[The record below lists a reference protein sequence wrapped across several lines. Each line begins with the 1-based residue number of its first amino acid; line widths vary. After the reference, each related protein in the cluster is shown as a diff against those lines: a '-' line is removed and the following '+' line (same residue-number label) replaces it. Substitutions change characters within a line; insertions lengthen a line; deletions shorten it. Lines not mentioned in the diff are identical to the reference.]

1 MFLFVIL
8 SCISVVCAVD
18 VTGSN
23 DNDVCTTAS
32 ANYDNNIK
40 QDMDKYINNREV
52 IPDNNFED
60 GFENSEIIE
69 LTDTT
74 IDEEEEFV
82 EDDKSTDSIR
92 LNSPNNRGSGD
103 TGAIVSN
110 TTTALSVKV
119 VLSKLTSTTYNT
131 TFSGV
136 NNCTVYYTLNGVNP
150 TTSSTKYTKAFV
162 YDTSKTLKYFAVK
175 ANGECGVVLSMKLSE
190 GSTPYIVYKTPIA
203 NKKQQVYISYTLP
216 TTSIYYTTDGSTP
229 TTSSTKYSAPI
240 EINNNTN
247 LRFISVYG
255 SITSNV
261 YSYRMNAV
269 KPVVTIKNITDVRDN
284 YQNITVKINKA
295 GTIYYTR
302 NGSIPNTNSNTWTN
316 NTKVMISIKTQ
327 VRAILV
333 DNEGFTSDLLVYQPK
348 KVITP
353 PITAIRP
360 LTTLENNKQRIQFS
374 TNKLNCTVY
383 YTTDGTNPKNSTTV
397 KTAKNNDKIYLNKN
411 TRLKYYTKD
420 DIQLYESK
428 VFNFTPVQH
437 PDERPSITIMNAS
450 NIWSNGQQKIIIQS
464 NQPGKFNITKYNQ
477 TQAPTETLNNYGSYT
492 TDTNTKIEIYTQYND
507 KYSKTIEYN
516 PINGSKTIMNYQ
528 YVVRFLNVSQYEE
541 ISFTSVSEKTYT
553 YHMYNPNLNNYV
565 FFSFKNETVSH
576 SDLNIVNQEGIVIHK
591 SDTLDITFYEKVYGE
606 MDYVNL
612 VTNHW

>member
-1 MFLFVIL
+1 
-8 SCISVVCAVD
+8 
-18 VTGSN
+18 
-23 DNDVCTTAS
+23 
-32 ANYDNNIK
+32 
-40 QDMDKYINNREV
+40 
-52 IPDNNFED
+52 
-60 GFENSEIIE
+60 
-69 LTDTT
+69 
-74 IDEEEEFV
+74 
-82 EDDKSTDSIR
+82 
-92 LNSPNNRGSGD
+92 
-103 TGAIVSN
+103 
-110 TTTALSVKV
+110 
-119 VLSKLTSTTYNT
+119 
-131 TFSGV
+131 
-136 NNCTVYYTLNGVNP
+136 
-150 TTSSTKYTKAFV
+150 
-162 YDTSKTLKYFAVK
+162 
-175 ANGECGVVLSMKLSE
+175 MKLSE

-333 DNEGFTSDLLVYQPK
+333 DNEGFTSDLVVYQPK

-411 TRLKYYTKD
+411 TRLKYYQRM
-420 DIQLYESK
+420 IFS
-428 VFNFTPVQH
+428 FT
-437 PDERPSITIMNAS
+437 
-450 NIWSNGQQKIIIQS
+450 
-464 NQPGKFNITKYNQ
+464 NQ
-477 TQAPTETLNNYGSYT
+477 
-492 TDTNTKIEIYTQYND
+492 
-507 KYSKTIEYN
+507 KYSISHLYSTRT
-516 PINGSKTIMNYQ
+516 SDHQ
-528 YVVRFLNVSQYEE
+528 SQ
-541 ISFTSVSEKTYT
+541 S
-553 YHMYNPNLNNYV
+553 
-565 FFSFKNETVSH
+565 
-576 SDLNIVNQEGIVIHK
+576 
-591 SDTLDITFYEKVYGE
+591 
-606 MDYVNL
+606 
-612 VTNHW
+612 